1 MRRLNKSQL
10 SAYTSDIQIS
20 LYKKESMTR
29 WIIFI
34 LVYIALGF
42 YVIQALKTIAKQ
54 PWWSYLY
61 IIVSFAVMVNFIY
74 QFTVGDDTSRVL
86 NVPKSYAFG
95 FLLTIL
101 TFNIITII
109 FLFSEDL
116 YRITSGIYH
125 KIYGVDKEF
134 GLPARRRF
142 LSLIALGVAS
152 IPFGALLYG
161 MYKGKYNFKVL
172 KYTLEFDDLPDGF
185 DGYQITQI
193 SDIHSGSFDDR
204 KMIEY
209 GVNLIN
215 KQKSDVLLFTGD
227 MVNNMTSEMLPWADL
242 FSTLHA
248 KDGVYSVLGN
258 HDYGDYIP
266 WETEELK
273 KQNLEDLKALQKK
286 MGFDLLL
293 NEHRYLQ
300 KGEDKIALVGVE
312 NWGKG
317 GFKKAGDLKKAASQ
331 INEND
336 FKILMSHDPS
346 HWEMEVIKDSYHY
359 HLTLSGHTHGMQFGI
374 EIPGWIKWSPVKW
387 RYPYWAG
394 IYKEMG
400 QFINVNRGFGFLGY
414 PGRVGIW
421 PEITVITLRKKAL
434 T

>member
-1 MRRLNKSQL
+1 
-10 SAYTSDIQIS
+10 
-20 LYKKESMTR
+20 MTR
-29 WIIFI
+29 WIIFT
-34 LVYIALGF
+34 LVYIALAF
-42 YVIQALKTIAKQ
+42 YVLQALKAITKQ
-54 PWWSYLY
+54 PWWSYIY
-61 IIVSFAVMVNFIY
+61 ILISLAVLINFIY
-74 QFTVGDDTSRVL
+74 RFSVGEEAGRVL
-86 NVPKSYAFG
+86 SIPKSYAFG

-101 TFNIITII
+101 AFNIVTII

-116 YRITSGIYH
+116 FRIVTGLYQ
-125 KIYGVDKEF
+125 KFFGVEKEF

-142 LSLIALGVAS
+142 LSLIALGIAS

-172 KYTLEFDDLPDGF
+172 KYDLEFEDLPDGF

-215 KQKSDVLLFTGD
+215 KQNSDLLLFTGD

-248 KDGVYSVLGN
+248 KDGKYSVLGN

-266 WETEELK
+266 WETEEAK
-273 KQNLEDLKALQKK
+273 AQNLEDLKDLQKQ

-300 KGEDKIALVGVE
+300 KGADKIALVGVE

-331 INEND
+331 INKDD

-346 HWEMEVIKDSYHY
+346 HWEMEVIADAYHY

-374 EIPGWIKWSPVKW
+374 EIPGWVKWSPVKW